1 MRHVMTKAAALAL
14 AGGLAVAATPAGAYQ
29 FTGTF
34 PAGNCAAMAART
46 PPAQLWYGHFSGQRE
61 AEFRDF
67 IESRTVEGCFRTF
80 AECDNWL
87 YQWRSAWNFNF
98 KNDYCVKG
106 WKGR

>member
-1 MRHVMTKAAALAL
+1 MRYVVMRMAGLVL
-14 AGGLAVAATPAGAYQ
+14 AGGLVLAPGGARAYQ

-34 PAGNCAAMAART
+34 PAGNCAAMAQRT
-46 PPAQLWYGHFSGQRE
+46 PAAALWYGHFWGQRE
-61 AEFRDF
+61 AIFRDV

-98 KNDYCVKG
+98 RRDFCVKG
-106 WKGR
+106 WTGQ